1 MYKRHDGQISLFERP
16 AFFGGIPLNP
26 ENDWVK
32 LAAILPWDQIEERY
46 TASLSGSAVGQPAVS
61 SRIAV
66 GSQIIKNWYNFSDE
80 RVTEEIAMNPYL
92 QYFIGLTEF
101 HYECPFDAS
110 AMTRFRQRITPELMV
125 WINDYI
131 IGRDNDDHP
140 GDSNSSGTSNESD
153 ESDVEPEKQGT
164 LILDATCVP
173 QDIRFPTDASILD
186 ECRRSAEAM
195 IDTLHKA
202 GMTDGKKPRTYRKK
216 ARNAYNSFSKSR
228 KKTKRSIR
236 KAVGQQLRYLRRDL
250 AHITKICTRRPEA
263 LLCLSARQYHRLLV
277 IQEVF
282 RQQEEMF
289 RTSTHTIADRIVS
302 VSQPWIR
309 PIVRGKQTADVEFG
323 SKVEMAVDNGFMRV
337 EEISWD
343 AFNECT
349 TLRTSVEAY
358 RQAHGY
364 YPERVLVDTIFRTR
378 DNIKYCNGLGIHL
391 NGPKLGRRPADPK
404 VYKKQVYEEWLES
417 GERGEI
423 ERDFGVGKRRY
434 TLDCLMTRLQ
444 HTSEVTICATVLVMN
459 LRKKLRLL
467 LRPFLEIALFKP
479 LWLYSQAVMVDA

>member
-1 MYKRHDGQISLFERP
+1 MYKRHNGQISLYENP

-26 ENDWVK
+26 ENEWVR
-32 LAAILPWDQIEERY
+32 LASVLPWDQIEEHYAAMFAGR
-46 TASLSGSAVGQPAVS
+46 TVGQPADS
-61 SRIAV
+61 ARIAV
-66 GSQIIKNWYNFSDE
+66 GSQIIKNWYGFSDE

-92 QYFIGLTEF
+92 QYFLGFTEF
-101 HYECPFDAS
+101 QHKCPFDAS
-110 AMTRFRQRITPELMV
+110 SMTRFRQRITPELMV
-125 WINDYI
+125 WINDFI
-131 IGRDNDDHP
+131 IGRDDDNQA
-140 GDSNSSGTSNESD
+140 GGSGGTDNKNGE
-153 ESDVEPEKQGT
+153 EEQETEKQGT

-186 ECRRSAEAM
+186 ECRTSAESI
-195 IDTLHKA
+195 IDTLHNA

-216 ARNAYNSFSKSR
+216 ARKAYNSFSKAR

-250 AHITKICTRRPEA
+250 GHIAKICGKHSEA
-263 LLCLSARQYHRLLV
+263 LQFLSKRQYNRLLV
-277 IQEVF
+277 IQEVY

-289 RTSTHTIADRIVS
+289 RTSTHTVADRIVS
-302 VSQPWIR
+302 VSQPWVR

-337 EEISWD
+337 EKISWD

-349 TLRTSVEAY
+349 TLQASVESY

-378 DNIKYCNGLGIHL
+378 ENIRYCNGLGIHL
-391 NGPKLGRRPADPK
+391 NGPKLGRRPKDPK
-404 VYKKQVYEEWLES
+404 LYKKQVYEEWLES

-423 ERDFGVGKRRY
+423 ERGFGVGKRRY

-467 LRPFLEIALFKP
+467 LRPFWEIVLCCPMP
-479 LWLYSQAVMVDA
+479 LPLRPANAGA

>member
-1 MYKRHDGQISLFERP
+1 MYKRHNGQISLYENP
-16 AFFGGIPLNP
+16 AFFGGIPLDP
-26 ENDWVK
+26 ENDWVR
-32 LAAILPWDQIEERY
+32 LAAILPWDQIEDRY
-46 TASLSGSAVGQPAVS
+46 AASLTGSAVGQPADS
-61 SRIAV
+61 ARIAV
-66 GSQIIKNWYNFSDE
+66 GSQIIKNWYGFSDE

-92 QYFIGLTEF
+92 QYFLGLTEF
-101 HYECPFDAS
+101 RHKCPFDAS
-110 AMTRFRQRITPELMV
+110 SMTRFRQRITPELMA

-131 IGRDNDDHP
+131 IGRDDNNHP
-140 GDSNSSGTSNESD
+140 GGSGGTGRENGEETQES
-153 ESDVEPEKQGT
+153 EKQGT

-186 ECRRSAEAM
+186 ECRSSAEAI
-195 IDTLHKA
+195 IDTLHEA

-228 KKTKRSIR
+228 KKTKRSVR

-250 AHITKICTRRPEA
+250 EHIMIICARHPEA
-263 LLCLSARQYHRLLV
+263 LCCLSVRQYHRLLV
-277 IQEVF
+277 IQEVY

-289 RTSTHTIADRIVS
+289 RTNTHTIADRIVS
-302 VSQPWIR
+302 VSQPWVR
-309 PIVRGKQTADVEFG
+309 PIVRGKQRADVEFG
-323 SKVEMAVDNGFMRV
+323 SKVEMAVDNGFLRI
-337 EEISWD
+337 EKIGWD

-349 TLRTSVEAY
+349 TLQVSVEAY

-364 YPERVLVDTIFRTR
+364 YPERVLADTIFRTR
-378 DNIKYCNGLGIHL
+378 ENIRYCNDLGIHL

-404 VYKKQVYEEWLES
+404 LYKKQLYEEWLES

-434 TLDCLMTRLQ
+434 TLARLMTRLQ
-444 HTSEVTICATVLVMN
+444 HTSEVTICTTVLVMN

-467 LRPFLEIALFKP
+467 LRPFFRIVFSRP
-479 LWLYSQAVMVDA
+479 LYLQIQPVGTRA

>member
-1 MYKRHDGQISLFERP
+1 MYKRHNGQISLYEEP
-16 AFFGGIPLNP
+16 AFFGGIPLDP
-26 ENDWVK
+26 ENEWVR
-32 LAAILPWDQIEERY
+32 LAAILPWDEIEDRY
-46 TASLSGSAVGQPAVS
+46 AAALTGSTVGQPADS
-61 SRIAV
+61 ARIAV
-66 GSQIIKNWYNFSDE
+66 GSQIIKNWYAFSDE

-92 QYFIGLTEF
+92 QYFLGLTEF
-101 HYECPFDAS
+101 RHKCPFNAS
-110 AMTRFRQRITPELMV
+110 SMTRFRQRITPELMV
-125 WINDYI
+125 WINDFI
-131 IGRDNDDHP
+131 IGRDDDDH
-140 GDSNSSGTSNESD
+140 SGGSGGIGSENGEAEQET
-153 ESDVEPEKQGT
+153 EKQGT

-186 ECRRSAEAM
+186 ECRSSAEAI
-195 IDTLHKA
+195 IDTLHEI

-228 KKTKRSIR
+228 KKTRRSIR

-250 AHITKICTRRPEA
+250 EHITKICARHPEA
-263 LLCLSARQYHRLLV
+263 LQFLSKRQYHRLLV
-277 IQEVF
+277 IREIY

-337 EEISWD
+337 EKISWD

-349 TLRTSVEAY
+349 TLQASVESY

-364 YPERVLVDTIFRTR
+364 YPKRVLADTIFRTR
-378 DNIKYCNGLGIHL
+378 ENIRYCNGLGIHL
-391 NGPKLGRRPADPK
+391 NGPKLGRKPTDPML
-404 VYKKQVYEEWLES
+404 YKKQVYEEWLES

-434 TLDCLMTRLQ
+434 TLDRLMTRLQ

-467 LRPFLEIALFKP
+467 LRLFFRIVFCRP
-479 LWLYSQAVMVDA
+479 LYLQFHPVEAGT